1 MKKRLIL
8 MTLISLLLW
17 FTILNFW
24 WLSEFLTFFL
34 PSWILQTI
42 YIILFFPYFLLKFYF
57 LLKWDIKNIFKFS
70 FLMFTFLF
78 FILLNWLFYY
88 LVWKIPFEYIGFI
101 SHPFFNSIFLIFES
115 FYLFYVMKT
124 YFNISKM
131 KKLLNIQK
139 ISILI
144 QILILSLI
152 TTFTWKYFLFWID
165 SSLKLYILNLILL
178 TWFNVLIV
186 LYIIIISLYSYSKI
200 KKSDQ
205 DFQEIQ

>member
-1 MKKRLIL
+1 

-42 YIILFFPYFLLKFYF
+42 YIILFFPHFLLKFYF
-57 LLKWDIKNIFKFS
+57 ILKWDIKNIFKFS
-70 FLMFTFLF
+70 FLIFTFLF

-88 LVWKIPFEYIGFI
+88 LVWKIPFEYIDFI

-115 FYLFYVMKT
+115 FYLFFIMKT

-144 QILILSLI
+144 QIIILSLI

-165 SSLKLYILNLILL
+165 SSLKLYISNIILL
-178 TWFNVLIV
+178 TWFNTLIV
-186 LYIIIISLYSYSKI
+186 LYIIIVSLYSYSKI

-205 DFQEIQ
+205 DFQEIK

>member
-70 FLMFTFLF
+70 FLIFTFLF

-88 LVWKIPFEYIGFI
+88 LVWKIPFEYIDFI